1 MGKSSLGTG
10 FDALM
15 GRNAGLVG
23 QVSAGLANAGQ
34 NAASGEGVSR
44 IPLALVDPN
53 PFQPRVEFGEDE
65 ILELAESIRKQGLLQ
80 PITVRKHQDRYQIIA
95 GERRVR
101 ACRLLGDETI
111 AALVKEKISDR
122 RMAALGLVENIQ
134 RVDLNPVEE
143 AVAMRQLQEQ
153 YDYTHEQL
161 AEELGRSRSAVTNG
175 LRLLSLPEEVLD
187 LLREKKLTAGHA
199 RALLSD
205 GLADPAALAREIVAK
220 GLSVRQAEELS
231 RKSGKTKTKKA
242 KKPESWWSTST
253 ASAPS
258 RSASPRTS
266 SSRRST
272 PGSRASSEGGAVRAC
287 ASSPRFRS
295 SPRER
300 GRCGRSTSTAG
311 SSG

>member
-23 QVSAGLANAGQ
+23 QVSAGLANVGQ

-44 IPLALVDPN
+44 IPLSLVDPN

-101 ACRLLGDETI
+101 ACRLLGEETI

-153 YDYTHEQL
+153 YEYTHEQL

-175 LRLLSLPEEVLD
+175 LRLLSLPEEVLN

-199 RALLSD
+199 RALLAD
-205 GLADPAALAREIVAK
+205 GLADPVGLAREIVAK

-231 RKSGKTKTKKA
+231 KKSGKKKTKKA
-242 KKPESWWSTST
+242 KKPEVRRDHNLAELEREMGYVLGADVVVEHLDGIGTISIRFSSNEQFK
-253 ASAPS
+253 AIYS
-258 RSASPRTS
+258 RIT
-266 SSRRST
+266 
-272 PGSRASSEGGAVRAC
+272 GK
-287 ASSPRFRS
+287 
-295 SPRER
+295 
-300 GRCGRSTSTAG
+300 
-311 SSG
+311 

>member
-205 GLADPAALAREIVAK
+205 GLADPAALAREIVAQ

-242 KKPESWWSTST
+242 KKPEVRRDPNLAELEREMGYVLGADVVVEHLDGIGTISIRFSSNEQFK
-253 ASAPS
+253 AIYS
-258 RSASPRTS
+258 RIT
-266 SSRRST
+266 
-272 PGSRASSEGGAVRAC
+272 GK
-287 ASSPRFRS
+287 
-295 SPRER
+295 
-300 GRCGRSTSTAG
+300 
-311 SSG
+311 

>member
-101 ACRLLGDETI
+101 ACRLLNMERI
-111 AALVKEKISDR
+111 PALVKDRVSDR
-122 RMAALGLVENIQ
+122 MMAELGLIENLQ

-143 AVAMRQLQEQ
+143 SRAMMQLVEN
-153 YDYTHEQL
+153 YGYTHDQL
-161 AEELGRSRSAVTNG
+161 AEQLGRSRAAVTNA
-175 LRLLSLPEEVLD
+175 LRLLRLPDEVLGW
-187 LLREKKLTAGHA
+187 LAEGKLTAGHA
-199 RALLSD
+199 RALLAE
-205 GLADPAALAREIVAK
+205 GVADPVAAARDIIEK
-220 GLSVRQAEELS
+220 GLNVRQAEQAATS
-231 RKSGKTKTKKA
+231 KRKGNKTPKTKKPKA
-242 KKPESWWSTST
+242 RRNPQLSQLEQDIGYALGTEVAIEELDGIGTISI
-253 ASAPS
+253 
-258 RSASPRTS
+258 RFS
-266 SSRRST
+266 SKEEFNAIYARIM
-272 PGSRASSEGGAVRAC
+272 GK
-287 ASSPRFRS
+287 
-295 SPRER
+295 
-300 GRCGRSTSTAG
+300 
-311 SSG
+311 